1 MPRSKASYNGNWT
14 GWNSIRSLIIQVI
27 NKIRRTRSKS
37 SICQLRVSLP
47 ERIGRLEVL
56 LPINQNILE
65 RDWTFIL
72 KTTVKSAKCKT
83 TARAHDALCTLTQAC
98 QVNCPFNCP
107 IKLSNYKHDAYTV
120 RQCSNRVG
128 DNQSRSRI
136 LLWF

>member
-1 MPRSKASYNGNWT
+1 M
-14 GWNSIRSLIIQVI
+14 I

-72 KTTVKSAKCKT
+72 KTTVKSAKCET
-83 TARAHDALCTLTQAC
+83 TIVPLT
-98 QVNCPFNCP
+98 VPLNCP
-107 IKLSNYKHDAYTV
+107 ITSMTRTLSFSAQIGLVITNHVREFCYGFDYICNCNMAVKLKQYV
-120 RQCSNRVG
+120 
-128 DNQSRSRI
+128 I
-136 LLWF
+136 LSIFAVMSM